1 MRTSA
6 YALLLLFISTSP
18 LYCGCEQQDL
28 PVQAADAPS
37 EVPPPKGERVSSP
50 GMPGTTG
57 YYNALSGAKGV
68 AENTKQ
74 KADDYNKKLEDQMDD
89 LFND

>member
-1 MRTSA
+1 MRSLPVAIILLSA
-6 YALLLLFISTSP
+6 GTIPWSS
-18 LYCGCEQQDL
+18 GCEQQDS
-28 PVQAADAPS
+28 PVRAADAPR
-37 EVPPPKGERVSSP
+37 EASSP
-50 GMPGTTG
+50 ESEGGVSTPGTSG
-57 YYNALSGAKGV
+57 YYNALSGARGV